1 MGKQI
6 NFYMSENV
14 QVSFIEYLKQ
24 NEFVFLDYNAQIVEQ
39 PFSTNVYG
47 LYLYKQNYGDV
58 IMRQDIKQNMD
69 IIKSPVIEFN
79 KTKIKLEEKRV
90 LQGRI
95 WISDRYFDE
104 NGALIKKD
112 TSFVKDYQMLMRWVK
127 KHVPYQEIKKGEYL
141 IKEYVNDELKDL
153 QEDGFKLTM

>member
-1 MGKQI
+1 M
-6 NFYMSENV
+6 
-14 QVSFIEYLKQ
+14 
-24 NEFVFLDYNAQIVEQ
+24 
-39 PFSTNVYG
+39 
-47 LYLYKQNYGDV
+47 
-58 IMRQDIKQNMD
+58 
-69 IIKSPVIEFN
+69 
-79 KTKIKLEEKRV
+79 
-90 LQGRI
+90 QGRI

-112 TSFVKDYQMLMRWVK
+112 MSFVTDYQMLMRWVK

>member
-6 NFYMSENV
+6 NFYMNENV
-14 QVSFIEYLKQ
+14 QASFIEYLKQ
-24 NEFVFLDYNAQIVEQ
+24 NEFVFLDYSAQIVEQ

-58 IMRQDIKQNMD
+58 IMRQDLTQNMD

-79 KTKIKLEEKRV
+79 KTTIKLEEKRV

-112 TSFVKDYQMLMRWVK
+112 ASFVKDYQMLMRWVK

>member
-6 NFYMSENV
+6 NFYMSEKV
-14 QVSFIEYLKQ
+14 QTSFIEYLEQ
-24 NEFVFLDYNAQIVEQ
+24 NQFVFLDYNAQAVAQ
-39 PFSTNVYG
+39 PFLTNVYS
-47 LYLYKQNYGDV
+47 LYLYKQNYGELF
-58 IMRQDIKQNMD
+58 MRQDLEHITD
-69 IIKSPVIEFN
+69 IIKSPIIEFR
-79 KTKIKLEEKRV
+79 KTTIKLEEKKV
-90 LQGRI
+90 LRGRI

-104 NGALIKKD
+104 KGALIKKD
-112 TSFVKDYQMLMRWVK
+112 MSFVKDYQMLMRWVK